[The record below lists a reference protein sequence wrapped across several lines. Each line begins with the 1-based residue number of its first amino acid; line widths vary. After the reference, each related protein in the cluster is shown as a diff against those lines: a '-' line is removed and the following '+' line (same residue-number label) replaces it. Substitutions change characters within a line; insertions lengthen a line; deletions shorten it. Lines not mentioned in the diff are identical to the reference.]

1 MLEQVENKILELKK
15 IQAEEYYKRKDADL
29 QAWGLTYKT
38 DGNKVTP
45 IIVTDE
51 EYEALIKASN
61 GVDRV
66 GRNPFAKALNV
77 LAYVSAC
84 AGAVSGAV
92 VAALSDELAFVYFTL
107 CLVAGLVVGV
117 IFKGMSEILKLLQ
130 QIIDAKPNEKPE
142 DIALAAEQGKAQ
154 PKQKSQPQQ
163 PVQPQM
169 QVQAQPVQPQQ
180 AVYQPVFTTYPG
192 GPAVYTQQQPVYVYQ
207 QPVQPQ
213 APQQQAPQTGFRYG
227 EKK

>member
-29 QAWGLTYKT
+29 QSWGLTYKT

-66 GRNPFAKALNV
+66 GRNPFAKTLNV
-77 LAYVSAC
+77 LSYISAS

-117 IFKGMSEILKLLQ
+117 TFKGMSEILKLLQ
-130 QIIDAKPNEKPE
+130 QIIDSKPNEKPE
-142 DIALAAEQGKAQ
+142 DIALAAEQAKAQ
-154 PKQKSQPQQ
+154 QKKAPQPKTQPAQ
-163 PVQPQM
+163 P
-169 QVQAQPVQPQQ
+169 QVQAQTQPQQ
-180 AVYQPVFTTYPG
+180 AVYQPVFATYPG

-207 QPVQPQ
+207 QPAQAQP
-213 APQQQAPQTGFRYG
+213 AQQQAPQTGFRYG
-227 EKK
+227 EQK

>member
-38 DGNKVTP
+38 DGNKTTP

-66 GRNPFAKALNV
+66 GRNPYAKTLNV
-77 LAYVSAC
+77 LAYVA
-84 AGAVSGAV
+84 AGAGALSGAV

-107 CLVAGLVVGV
+107 CLVAGLVIGV
-117 IFKGMSEILKLLQ
+117 VFKGMGEIIRLLQ
-130 QIIDAKPNEKPE
+130 QIIDSKPNEKPE
-142 DIALAAEQGKAQ
+142 DIALAAEQAKAQ
-154 PKQKSQPQQ
+154 QKKAAQPMVQPAQPQ
-163 PVQPQM
+163 V
-169 QVQAQPVQPQQ
+169 QVQGQPQQ

-207 QPVQPQ
+207 QQPAQ
-213 APQQQAPQTGFRYG
+213 PQAPQTGFRYG
-227 EKK
+227 EQK

>member
-38 DGNKVTP
+38 DGNKTTP

-66 GRNPFAKALNV
+66 GRNPYAKSLNV
-77 LAYVSAC
+77 LAYVA
-84 AGAVSGAV
+84 AGAGALSGAV

-107 CLVAGLVVGV
+107 CLVAGLVIGV
-117 IFKGMSEILKLLQ
+117 VFKGMGEIIRLLQ
-130 QIIDAKPNEKPE
+130 QIIDSKPNEKPE
-142 DIALAAEQGKAQ
+142 DIALAAEQAKTQQKKAAQ
-154 PKQKSQPQQ
+154 PKVQVAQPQ
-163 PVQPQM
+163 V
-169 QVQAQPVQPQQ
+169 QVQGQPQQ

-207 QPVQPQ
+207 QQPAQ
-213 APQQQAPQTGFRYG
+213 PQAPQTGFRYG
-227 EKK
+227 EQK

>member
-38 DGNKVTP
+38 DGNKTTP

-66 GRNPFAKALNV
+66 GRNPYAKTLNV
-77 LAYVSAC
+77 LAYVATG
-84 AGAVSGAV
+84 AGALSGAV
-92 VAALSDELAFVYFTL
+92 VAALSDALAFVYFTL
-107 CLVAGLVVGV
+107 CLVAGLVIGV
-117 IFKGMSEILKLLQ
+117 VFKGMGEIIRLLQ
-130 QIIDAKPNEKPE
+130 QIIDSKPNEKPE
-142 DIALAAEQGKAQ
+142 DIALAAAQAKAQQKKAAQ
-154 PKQKSQPQQ
+154 PKVQAAQPQ
-163 PVQPQM
+163 V
-169 QVQAQPVQPQQ
+169 QVQGQPQQ

-207 QPVQPQ
+207 QQPAQ
-213 APQQQAPQTGFRYG
+213 PQAPQTGFRYG
-227 EKK
+227 EQK